1 MFFRIGFL
9 TVGIVDLVDIALI
22 SVLFYRVY
30 RFIRGSVAAR
40 MMLGLLII
48 IVFSIL
54 ADLFNL
60 TGISW
65 IVNNLKTVWII
76 AFVIIFQPE
85 FRRLLLSIG
94 QNPIVQRL
102 VKVEA
107 PKFIDEVVGAVVEL
121 SQKNFG
127 ALIVLQREAGVRSI
141 VETGTVINAR
151 VSKPLLLAIF
161 NPRSPLHDG
170 AVIVERDQILA
181 AKCQLPLTQSPRLD
195 PTLGMRHR
203 AALGLSEQTDAV
215 ILVVSEETGIIS
227 VAEDGVLTR
236 RLTEDSLRV
245 RLNKIFTQE
254 DEKPRRRFW
263 RELLSSG
270 EA

>member
-1 MFFRIGFL
+1 MLFRIGFL
-9 TVGIVDLVDIALI
+9 TVGLVDLIDIALI
-22 SVLFYRVY
+22 SILFYRIY
-30 RFIRGSVAAR
+30 QFIRGSVAAR

-54 ADLFNL
+54 ADLFSL

-107 PKFIDEVVGAVVEL
+107 PKFIEEVVGAIVEL

-127 ALIVLQREAGVRSI
+127 ALIVLQREAGVRSV
-141 VETGTVINAR
+141 VETGTIINAR

-161 NPRSPLHDG
+161 NPPWACVTGRHWDCRSRP
-170 AVIVERDQILA
+170 
-181 AKCQLPLTQSPRLD
+181 
-195 PTLGMRHR
+195 MR
-203 AALGLSEQTDAV
+203 
-215 ILVVSEETGIIS
+215 
-227 VAEDGVLTR
+227 
-236 RLTEDSLRV
+236 
-245 RLNKIFTQE
+245 
-254 DEKPRRRFW
+254 
-263 RELLSSG
+263 
-270 EA
+270 